1 MGEFY
6 GNSSIAEEEANA
18 HELTVRGVYRLSVS
32 VSNRG
37 GATTQRTRCIPYNA
51 TESEMKD
58 ALDALSLVSSRGGS
72 TVRQY
77 GSHLDGRFQ
86 FGYTYRIEV
95 DSPETTHF
103 DLGPL
108 TLAFDCYGRDSSC
121 GCADTKVVSMAS
133 TGMPL
138 CPLGYQFSLID
149 PSACVIPPLIATSRL
164 SQLSYMKSYGA
175 GFIQVIAGVH
185 RFPPRSSCQIIVV
198 EEGIAVVAADRIDWI
213 DMQIRGSAR
222 LIAAGTGWASWE
234 SSYLL
239 YAPDWTQRRGLN
251 SMLDAAPG
259 FNMQVGSVLIQ
270 DKGSVLSS
278 CPSSNMTW
286 SSAVWS
292 GGIIGGRST
301 VFIEDSLT
309 ADGEGKQLRY
319 GLLLFIQS
327 SATMTWTSGN
337 LSFADGADIIIE
349 GTVVIDTSETGTRVF
364 AGMAQLLKAPSG
376 DAVAEYLLRQAPG
389 RSWHSYY
396 GDELV
401 PELRGGWYR
410 NPLCGP
416 RCLRTNHFIVKGIGN
431 VIINSKS
438 KVTFSLPLDLID
450 ESKLLIDKQVDINL
464 ASGGICGNRVNI
476 QISADTKL
484 ELSGGEMDM
493 QALCTISGQGELLVS
508 AGAHYLSFIID
519 AHITIQ
525 GGSMNWPSSNGIGE

>member
-1 MGEFY
+1 
-6 GNSSIAEEEANA
+6 
-18 HELTVRGVYRLSVS
+18 
-32 VSNRG
+32 
-37 GATTQRTRCIPYNA
+37 
-51 TESEMKD
+51 
-58 ALDALSLVSSRGGS
+58 
-72 TVRQY
+72 
-77 GSHLDGRFQ
+77 
-86 FGYTYRIEV
+86 
-95 DSPETTHF
+95 
-103 DLGPL
+103 
-108 TLAFDCYGRDSSC
+108 
-121 GCADTKVVSMAS
+121 MAS

-175 GFIQVIAGVH
+175 GYIQVIAGVH

-222 LIAAGTGWASWE
+222 LIAAGTGWDSWE

>member
-1 MGEFY
+1 
-6 GNSSIAEEEANA
+6 
-18 HELTVRGVYRLSVS
+18 
-32 VSNRG
+32 
-37 GATTQRTRCIPYNA
+37 
-51 TESEMKD
+51 
-58 ALDALSLVSSRGGS
+58 
-72 TVRQY
+72 
-77 GSHLDGRFQ
+77 
-86 FGYTYRIEV
+86 
-95 DSPETTHF
+95 
-103 DLGPL
+103 
-108 TLAFDCYGRDSSC
+108 
-121 GCADTKVVSMAS
+121 
-133 TGMPL
+133 MPL

-149 PSACVIPPLIATSRL
+149 PSACVIPPLISTNRL

-175 GFIQVIAGVH
+175 GYIEVLAGVH
-185 RFPPRSSCQIIVV
+185 RFPPRSSCQIIVM
-198 EEGIAVVAADRIDWI
+198 EEGIAVVAADRIDWL
-213 DMQIRGSAR
+213 DLQVRGSAR
-222 LIAAGTGWASWE
+222 LIAAGTGWASWD

-239 YAPDWTQRRGLN
+239 YSPDWTQRRGLN

-270 DKGSVLSS
+270 DTGSVLSS

-301 VFIEDSLT
+301 VFIEDTLT
-309 ADGEGKQLRY
+309 TDGEGKQLRY

-337 LSFADGADIIIE
+337 LSFADGADIIVE
-349 GTVVIDTSETGTRVF
+349 GKVVIDTSETGTRVF
-364 AGMAQLLKAPSG
+364 AGMAQLLEASSG
-376 DAVAEYLLRQAPG
+376 DAVAEHLLRQAPG

-416 RCLRTNHFIVKGIGN
+416 RCLRTNHFIVKGVGN
-431 VIINSKS
+431 IIINSQS

-464 ASGGICGNRVNI
+464 ASGGICGNQVNI